1 MGDIATFL
9 VTGNQFDEANFPP
22 RYPPQGVLGFN
33 NHFLERLEMPHHFI
47 Q

>member
-1 MGDIATFL
+1 MGDIVTFL
-9 VTGNQFDEANFPP
+9 VTDNQFDEANLPP
-22 RYPPQGVLGFN
+22 RYPPQVVLGLN